1 MWPFFANNMTLT
13 DICRVIKQLEI
24 EEPPPS
30 DRGTNGLIM
39 REEVGYRTGPDSK
52 RKKTLISA

>member
-13 DICRVIKQLEI
+13 DICKVIKQLEI

-39 REEVGYRTGPDSK
+39 REEVGYRTAPDSK
-52 RKKTLISA
+52 RKEKL